1 MAMKLGY
8 ETDEIIEE
16 RFESLLQKYQ
26 SGLEE
31 RIRGNEFVFDS
42 ANLLCYKL
50 LQNKFK
56 SRRIIY
62 RFSKMVGKQKSN
74 NKS

>member
-42 ANLLCYKL
+42 ANLLYYKL

>member
-1 MAMKLGY
+1 MKLGY

-42 ANLLCYKL
+42 ANLLYYKL